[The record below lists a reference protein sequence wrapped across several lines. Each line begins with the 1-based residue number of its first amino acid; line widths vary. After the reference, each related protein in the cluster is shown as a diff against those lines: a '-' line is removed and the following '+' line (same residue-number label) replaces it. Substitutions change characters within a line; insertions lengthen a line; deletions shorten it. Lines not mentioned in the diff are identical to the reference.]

1 MPPRLERLLH
11 FCRYLVRRFIADNCP
26 ETAAALTYTTLF
38 AVVPVMTVTY
48 AMLAAIPAFV
58 DVGGQI
64 EDFIFQNFVPAT
76 GEALRDYLSD
86 FSQQA
91 RQLTGIGV
99 GVLVVTAFFML
110 LKIEKAFNGIWRVR
124 QPRKG
129 VSSFLLYWAVLS
141 LGPLLLG
148 AGFAVSTYVASMNI
162 LAAQTAVGEAGRWV
176 LGWVPLLLSMAA
188 FTLTYVAVPNTRV
201 PLHHGLIG
209 GVLVALVFEAAK
221 AGFGLYLAL
230 FPGYQLIY
238 GAFAAFPLFLLW
250 IFISWLIILFG
261 AELVA
266 NLGSSSAWSR
276 NHYPRLLSLLGLLRI
291 FLGAQRE
298 GRAVD
303 LKHAQA
309 AGWPL
314 DEDLWRDLTGWLESK
329 HYISRTQTGGFVLSR
344 DLDSLGMDD
353 FLAQLPEALPSAE
366 QLPRRLDGQ
375 HPWYPHFLEAISELE
390 HCRSGIMGGT
400 LKCWLDETEADR
412 GSTPAQQE
420 QGSHG

>member
-11 FCRYLVRRFIADNCP
+11 FCRYLVRRFVADNCP

-48 AMLAAIPAFV
+48 AMLAAIPAFA

-64 EDFIFQNFVPAT
+64 EDFIFQNFIPAT
-76 GEALRDYLSD
+76 GEALRDHLSN

-91 RQLTGIGV
+91 RQLTGV
-99 GVLVVTAFFML
+99 GVAVLIVTAFFML

-148 AGFAVSTYVASMNI
+148 AGFAVSTYIASMNV

-176 LGWVPLLLSMAA
+176 LSWVPLLLSMTA

-201 PLHHGLIG
+201 PLRHGLIG
-209 GVLVALVFEAAK
+209 GMLVALAFEAAK
-221 AGFGLYLAL
+221 AGFGLYLTL

-238 GAFAAFPLFLLW
+238 GAFATFPLFLLW

-276 NHYPRLLSLLGLLRI
+276 VHYPRLVSLLGLLRV
-291 FLGAQRE
+291 FLTAQRE
-298 GRAVD
+298 GQVVD
-303 LKHAQA
+303 LRHAQA

-314 DEDLWRDLTGWLESK
+314 DDDLWRDLTSWLESE
-329 HYISRTQTGGFVLSR
+329 HYISRTQSGGFVLSR
-344 DLDSLGMDD
+344 DLDSLDMDE
-353 FLAQLPEALPSAE
+353 FLAQLPEAMPSIEELPK
-366 QLPRRLDGQ
+366 RLEGQ
-375 HPWYPHFLEAISELE
+375 NPWYPHFVQAMAELE
-390 HCRSGIMGGT
+390 RCRNGIMGGT
-400 LKCWLDETEADR
+400 LKCWLDENDVDR
-412 GSTPAQQE
+412 VPRPAQQE
-420 QGSHG
+420 